1 MKIIEIKALENGAHR
16 NQTANLNTVPEG
28 FARIP
33 DDMTIPDTFPFVD
46 IETAEIDGVMTV
58 TKMTAGTVPAP
69 EQPTPSEQREQAYET
84 MKIIEWQGEQITV
97 DEANDLWMKYS
108 AEGSEVANTLSE
120 LIVKAKAHI
129 RELYPD
135 EV

>member
-16 NQTANLNTVPEG
+16 NQTSNLNTVLNG

-33 DDMTIPDTFPFVD
+33 DDMAIPDTFPFVN
-46 IETAEIDGVMTV
+46 IETSDIDGVMTV
-58 TKMTAGTVPAP
+58 TKMTAGVMPEP